1 MKETMSRQIQDGS
14 LPPQGSPELISGST
28 GLCLYRSL
36 LVILSFLNQPHS
48 HQRKETA
55 RIHIHIV
62 YQVHCRILSKT
73 CLSNLTV
80 VRLTMVTRSSLK
92 YGG

>member
-1 MKETMSRQIQDGS
+1 MKKIMSRQIQDGPPS
-14 LPPQGSPELISGST
+14 PQGSPELISGLT

-48 HQRKETA
+48 HQKKKKTA
-55 RIHIHIV
+55 GIHIHIV
-62 YQVHCRILSKT
+62 YQVHCRILPKT

-92 YGG
+92 

>member
-1 MKETMSRQIQDGS
+1 MKEIMSSQTQDG
-14 LPPQGSPELISGST
+14 PPPPELINGST
-28 GLCLYRSL
+28 GLCLYRFL

-48 HQRKETA
+48 HQRKKEA
-55 RIHIHIV
+55 GIHVHIV

-80 VRLTMVTRSSLK
+80 IRLTMVTRSSLK
-92 YGG
+92 

>member
-1 MKETMSRQIQDGS
+1 MKKIMSRQIQDGPP
-14 LPPQGSPELISGST
+14 PPQGSPELISGLT

-48 HQRKETA
+48 HQKKKTA
-55 RIHIHIV
+55 GIHIHIV
-62 YQVHCRILSKT
+62 YQVHCRILPKT

-92 YGG
+92 